1 MNIGKL
7 CTYRH
12 ERAFYKD
19 EDRQNWC
26 RDIEANESF
35 VILEI
40 SPRPSLSVDLT
51 TNVYKVLTAKGEIG
65 WIVGVPKNFQEVIE

>member
-12 ERAFYKD
+12 ERALYKA
-19 EDRQNWC
+19 EDRQNWLH
-26 RDIEANESF
+26 DIEANEPF

-40 SPRPSLSVDLT
+40 SPKPSLSVDLT

-65 WIVGVPKNFQEVIE
+65 WIVGVPKNFQEVSE

>member
-1 MNIGKL
+1 MNIGKF

-26 RDIEANESF
+26 RDIQAIEPF

-40 SPRPSLSVDLT
+40 SAKPSLCV

-65 WIVGVPKNFQEVIE
+65 WIVGVPKNFQEVSE

>member
-7 CTYRH
+7 YTYRH
-12 ERAFYKD
+12 ERALYKA
-19 EDRQNWC
+19 EDRQNWLH
-26 RDIEANESF
+26 DIEANELF

-40 SPRPSLSVDLT
+40 SPKPSLSVDLT

-65 WIVGVPKNFQEVIE
+65 WIVGVPKNFQEVSE